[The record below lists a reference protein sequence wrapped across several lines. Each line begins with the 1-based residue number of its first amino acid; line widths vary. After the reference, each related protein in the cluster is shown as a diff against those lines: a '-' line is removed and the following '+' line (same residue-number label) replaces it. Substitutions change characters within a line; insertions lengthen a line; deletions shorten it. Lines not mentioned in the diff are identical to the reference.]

1 MWWLAV
7 NEAYVDAGFG
17 GHNWEKE
24 LGDALLTAYSA
35 TDASKAYNAV
45 EVMLNK
51 LGDPFT
57 RIVTAPYALT
67 YIRSS
72 QTAETGC
79 HVLACCRSCQ

>member
-1 MWWLAV
+1 MEPQDDPATVKHSLCLTCECCWTV

-35 TDASKAYNAV
+35 TDASKAYGAV
-45 EVMLNK
+45 ETMLNK

-57 RIVTAPYALT
+57 RIVTAP
-67 YIRSS
+67 
-72 QTAETGC
+72 
-79 HVLACCRSCQ
+79 